1 MPRELLK
8 ALTVA
13 ALGAVVS
20 VACLLVTFTRYRDLA
35 LDMDRDL
42 PRAVAQGFYPAERA
56 GEQTF
61 AWTTGR
67 ASVKLA
73 DIDRRTAWT
82 CQLRFRG
89 ARPDETTLPVVTVDV
104 DGLTAASRVATND
117 FHELQVDVPPRPDRS
132 GVTLTIVPSNTF
144 QPGPGDARQLGIQ
157 VDRLACAAADA
168 FVWPPPRVML
178 HAAGAGAMFGV
189 AAALGGAP
197 LALAAIVV
205 LVASAAQAVLLSSGL
220 APYGPYSGRA
230 FSLAA
235 WIGACALGL
244 LTALRVI
251 RKAPLS
257 STAIAAVLIS
267 AVALYLKVLGLLH
280 PGKLIIDAV
289 FHAHRFEWVLSGR
302 YLFTQGMPGGVSF
315 PYAIGLYVFAS
326 PWAAFTSDHVSLLR
340 IVVTTVEV
348 IAGGL
353 LYVLAA
359 RAWRDGIAGVIAV
372 SLYHCVPITFEILG
386 NANMT
391 NVFGQAVALCAVIVC
406 AVYAHSIRAAI
417 FWPLA
422 FAVVALAFLSH
433 ISTFTQLALTLVLMG
448 GLFWW
453 RGEAGLRA
461 AGRSIVIIAVV
472 AAVAAVVLY
481 YGHFLEVYRTAWR
494 ARTQARVTQVT
505 PPQGPAA
512 AGANAVQRRASAPLH
527 RRLGNGLRLSAASV
541 GWPILLLAAIGLWRV
556 VSSGARDRLSLAVL
570 ALLATYLAF
579 LGASTFSRV
588 DAPFERYAA
597 EFVGR
602 VVLATFPA
610 AVTLAA
616 LGAAWAWREGLVPRA
631 LASAGLL
638 WAMSIGLSRWM
649 AWFR

>member
-1 MPRELLK
+1 MPRALLES
-8 ALTVA
+8 LTFA

-20 VACLLVTFTRYRDLA
+20 VVCLLVTFTRSRDLV

-42 PRAVAQGFYPAERA
+42 PRTVAQGFYPAERA

-67 ASVKLA
+67 ASVKLT

-89 ARPDETTLPVVTVDV
+89 ARPDEATLPAVTVDV
-104 DGLTAASRVATND
+104 DGLTAATRGATND
-117 FHELQVDVPPRPDRS
+117 FHELQIDIPPRQDRS

-144 QPGPGDARQLGIQ
+144 QPGPGDKRELGIQ
-157 VDRLACAAADA
+157 VDRIACAAADA
-168 FVWPPPRVML
+168 FVWPPARVL
-178 HAAGAGAMFGV
+178 RHAAGTGAIFG
-189 AAALGGAP
+189 ATAALGGAP

-205 LVASAAQAVLLSSGL
+205 LVASAGQGVLLSSGL
-220 APYGPYSGRA
+220 APYGAYSGRA

-244 LTALRVI
+244 LWALRAF
-251 RKAPLS
+251 RKGPLS
-257 STAIAAVLIS
+257 ATAVAALLIS
-267 AVALYLKVLGLLH
+267 AVALYLKILGLLH

-326 PWAAFTSDHVSLLR
+326 PWAALTNDHVSLLR

-353 LYVLAA
+353 LYVLAV

-372 SLYHCVPITFEILG
+372 ALYHCVPITFEILG

-406 AVYAHSIRAAI
+406 AAYANGIRAAI

-422 FAVVALAFLSH
+422 FAVVTLAFLSH

-453 RGEAGLRA
+453 RGEGGLRP
-461 AGRSIVIIAVV
+461 AGRTIVIIAVA
-472 AAVAAVVLY
+472 AAVCAVVLY
-481 YGHFLEVYRTAWR
+481 YGHFLDVYRTAWR
-494 ARTQARVTQVT
+494 ARTQAAVTQVT
-505 PPQGPAA
+505 PPPGSA
-512 AGANAVQRRASAPLH
+512 AGASAVQPRASAPLH

-556 VSSGARDRLSLAVL
+556 ISSGTRDRLSLAVL

-616 LGAAWAWREGLVPRA
+616 VGAAWGWRAGLLPRA
-631 LASAGLL
+631 LTSAGLL
-638 WAMSIGLSRWM
+638 WAVSIGLTRWM